1 MLNIKQNTKLSV
13 STLLLCLV
21 AGFVL
26 VALGFGHYPYH
37 INHARAASTYT
48 VDSIGD
54 EPDDNPG
61 DLACHTA
68 LDTCTLRAAIQ
79 EVNAGAGGDT
89 INFGI
94 SGTGVHTLTPAS
106 CYDAIT
112 KSVTIDGYSQPGSAV
127 NTAVAP
133 AALNGTLT
141 IELDGT
147 NLIVGCYGLSID
159 ASNVNIR
166 GLSIHNFTNNG
177 VFLNA
182 SNSSILGNYITNN
195 PLGIELSSLAD
206 NANIGSTSAADRNL
220 ISGNNSGGVS
230 LLSGN
235 SDSIIR
241 GNYIGVA
248 VDGVTG
254 QGNFLGID
262 VCSNSTIIG
271 GTDAGA
277 INVVAGNGDAGVKLC
292 GTSVGAVIQGNYIGL
307 DSTGVTVLGNGGF
320 GIGITGAQDNIIG
333 GTTLAARNLI
343 AGNNFNQII
352 LFNTSGNVL
361 QGNYIGTDKNGAPV
375 INPTITNGISIAND
389 STNNLIGGVATG
401 AGNKIAHNTASGV
414 VVINIAGFGADPLNN
429 SVIGNDIEQNTTS
442 GIRLCNDTNTDFAC
456 DTPEPY
462 PNDVGDPDV
471 GPNMFMNFPVI
482 NSATKGSGQ
491 VTVNYDLDINPAE
504 VGATGY
510 SVDFYANS
518 TNDREGAIYLGSDT
532 VLGDVSGQSATL
544 TLPGS
549 VPADYYVT
557 AVTTMTDASSDGYGH
572 SSEFSAPV
580 QAIAAG
586 PTPGPTPTPSP
597 SGNTDSSS
605 LANTGQ
611 AQHNNQ
617 RLFVALALIALGT
630 IGIAGQR
637 IYRKNKT
644 KSL

>member
-1 MLNIKQNTKLSV
+1 MSVFRKLVFIISFA
-13 STLLLCLV
+13 T
-21 AGFVL
+21 AL
-26 VALGFGHYPYH
+26 VALGFGLYPH
-37 INHARAASTYT
+37 QINKAHAASTYT

-54 EPDDNPG
+54 ESDDNPG

-68 LDTCTLRAAIQ
+68 LDTCTLRAAIE

-94 SGTGVHTLTPAS
+94 AGTGVHTLTPAS

-133 AALNGTLT
+133 DPLNGTLT

-147 NLIVGCYGLSID
+147 SLIVGCYGLSID
-159 ASNVNIR
+159 ASNVNIK

-177 VFLNA
+177 IFSNA

-195 PLGIELSSLAD
+195 PLGIELSPLAD

-220 ISGNNSGGVS
+220 ISGNNSGGIS

-235 SDSIIR
+235 SDSIIS

-262 VCSNSTIIG
+262 VCSNNTIIG
-271 GTDAGA
+271 GTEAGA
-277 INVVAGNGDAGVKLC
+277 NNVVAGNGDAGVRLC
-292 GTSVGAVIQGNYIGL
+292 GTSVGTVIQGNYIGL
-307 DSTGVTVLGNGGF
+307 DGTGLTVLGNAGF
-320 GIGITGAQDNIIG
+320 GIAITGSQDNIIG
-333 GTTLAARNLI
+333 GTALAARNLI
-343 AGNNFNQII
+343 AGNNLNQII

-389 STNNLIGGVATG
+389 STNNLIGGVAAG

-414 VVINIAGFGADPLNN
+414 VVINIAGFGTAPLNN
-429 SVIGNDIEQNTTS
+429 SIIGNDIEQNTGS
-442 GIRLCNDTNTDFAC
+442 AIRLCNDTNTDFQC

-462 PNDVGDPDV
+462 PNDSGDPDE

-482 NSATKGSGQ
+482 NSATKGTGQ

-510 SVDFYANS
+510 NVAFYANS
-518 TNDREGAIYLGSDT
+518 TNAREGAIYLGSDT
-532 VLGDVSGQSATL
+532 VPGSVAGQSKTL

-557 AVTTMTDASSDGYGH
+557 AVTTMTDVSSDGFGH

-580 QAIAAG
+580 QA
-586 PTPGPTPTPSP
+586 T
-597 SGNTDSSS
+597 
-605 LANTGQ
+605 LANTASQVTLASTGQ
-611 AQHNNQ
+611 NTKWLQ
-617 RLFVALALIALGT
+617 LVALLLIISGGITVGYAL
-630 IGIAGQR
+630 
-637 IYRKNKT
+637 RKK
-644 KSL
+644 